1 MINLRNCKLKIAKT
15 RLKVNYSLLLSIK
28 MQMGFQK
35 GEKVGKTIMD
45 VKTGLKKAPDS
56 FIMNPGWIHYP
67 NYPDDGN
74 FFFT

>member
-1 MINLRNCKLKIAKT
+1 
-15 RLKVNYSLLLSIK
+15 
-28 MQMGFQK
+28 MGFQK

-67 NYPDDGN
+67 SYPDDGN